1 MNLLQKVHCVTHIAA
16 EYSSADIWYSLYQLS
31 VLVFNAQEVFHVL
44 SSPTISGYL
53 SVIRIRLIYNQLSL
67 QWDIQSWI
75 SLTKALILA
84 LANDEP
90 SNADLAMPL
99 RRSIQ
104 AICTQIKSDFLSVV
118 GKHFKR
124 VVWT

>member
-1 MNLLQKVHCVTHIAA
+1 M
-16 EYSSADIWYSLYQLS
+16 
-31 VLVFNAQEVFHVL
+31 LVFNAQEVFHVL

-67 QWDIQSWI
+67 QWEIQSWI

-90 SNADLAMPL
+90 SNADPAMPL
-99 RRSIQ
+99 RRSMQ
-104 AICTQIKSDFLSVV
+104 AISTQIK
-118 GKHFKR
+118 
-124 VVWT
+124 